1 MCIRHE
7 EMLMVAEG
15 GKNGKDPLPIT
26 QVIPCGS
33 VKSQQRRIRQA
44 ENCRHCCGRTPAP
57 AARATLARA
66 HFVSCWPRARTR
78 RGLLRVAQASSRNL
92 PEHSA
97 ASDNS
102 AAPVHFA
109 GDRPSSSP
117 RPGPTPCSPPPHGST
132 RPPEKVRSGPVAH
145 SKPQSSPSLFRP
157 PFELARDRQRF
168 PPGSRKDR
176 ARRSHSQPV
185 PAPPDLG
192 ESATDPTS
200 PGPAPTG
207 GSAPPMG
214 LRELLYARREFP
226 SARPTR
232 ALPLHWEP
240 TPPKS
245 CPAEARLHKGQAS
258 SSRPR
263 TRRSNLH

>member
-1 MCIRHE
+1 
-7 EMLMVAEG
+7 MLMVAQG
-15 GKNGKDPLPIT
+15 GKNGKDPLRIT

-44 ENCRHCCGRTPAP
+44 ENYRHCCGRTPAP

-78 RGLLRVAQASSRNL
+78 RGLLRAAQASSRNL

-109 GDRPSSSP
+109 GDRPSASP

-145 SKPQSSPSLFRP
+145 TKPQSSPSLFRP

-176 ARRSHSQPV
+176 ARRSLSQRV
-185 PAPPDLG
+185 PGPPDLAG
-192 ESATDPTS
+192 SATGPTS
-200 PGPAPTG
+200 PGPAPIAG
-207 GSAPPMG
+207 WALPMARLELSCVKLAVPSALPDHAPP
-214 LRELLYARREFP
+214 P
-226 SARPTR
+226 
-232 ALPLHWEP
+232 HWEP
-240 TPPKS
+240 TLPKS

-258 SSRPR
+258 SS
-263 TRRSNLH
+263 